1 MRKPQT
7 SADTGDER
15 DWYSR
20 GPVEPGLLLGLA
32 TAGAF
37 GAGDFAGGIASRRL
51 SPWHVAAGAQLVGLA
66 ALLVVL
72 AVVGPPAP
80 DASALIFGALAG
92 ACGGIGLVALYTGLS
107 LGSMGLVAALS
118 AIGSVA
124 IPLLV
129 GALFLAEIIG
139 PTQWLGVGAA
149 AGAAALAAGATT
161 RGANP
166 RAVRLAIVAAVGFGL
181 WFALLDQAAESHEL
195 WALVASRA
203 AAAALVGGA
212 TLAFARHSTSRPPRR
227 WWGIVVL
234 AGILDVAGNGAFV
247 LATTA
252 IPVGVAAAL
261 SGLYPIVTMLLAR
274 VLVRDALPPL
284 ALAAVLLAVTGV
296 VLISLG

>member
-1 MRKPQT
+1 
-7 SADTGDER
+7 
-15 DWYSR
+15 
-20 GPVEPGLLLGLA
+20 VEPGLLLGLSA
-32 TAGAF
+32 AAAF
-37 GAGDFAGGIASRRL
+37 GAGDFAGGFASRRL

-66 ALLVVL
+66 ALVVL
-72 AVVGPPAP
+72 LPVIRPPAP
-80 DASALIFGALAG
+80 DASALILGALAG
-92 ACGGIGLVALYTGLS
+92 ACGGIGLAALYAGLS

-129 GALFLAEIIG
+129 GALLLAEIIG

-149 AGAAALAAGATT
+149 AVAAGLAAGATT

-166 RAVRLAIVAAVGFGL
+166 RAVQLGVVAALGFGV

-195 WALVASRA
+195 WALIASRA
-203 AAAALVGGA
+203 AAAGLVGGM
-212 TLAFARHSTSRPPRR
+212 TLAFARRRTAGQPRR
-227 WWGIVVL
+227 LWGIVVL

-247 LATTA
+247 FATLAV
-252 IPVGVAAAL
+252 PVGVAAAL

-284 ALAAVLLAVTGV
+284 AMAAVLMAVAGI